1 MFQMAWL
8 MISFFAAIWVLVLA
22 WIVLCFVANW
32 RIFKK
37 AGQPGWASIVP
48 FYNCYIEYGI
58 YWGNGWIFVIPIV
71 LGLLSGIPILGVV
84 TGIVTLIIRAM
95 TCYKKAVAFGE
106 GIGFAIGLFFLPAIF
121 AMILAFGSYRYRG
134 VPQDG
139 FSYQQLKRK
148 FEAFRAKE
156 QTYTYEAPRQEQK
169 PNVNYEAPRQERKPN
184 VNYEAPEQGQKPHVN
199 DEAPGQAQ
207 KPDMDYEAPS
217 LEQKADAAYEAS
229 DRESTQE

>member
-8 MISFFAAIWVLVLA
+8 IVSFFAAIWVLVLA

-48 FYNCYIEYGI
+48 FYNRYIEYGI

-139 FSYQQLKRK
+139 FSYQQMKRK

-156 QTYTYEAPRQEQK
+156 QTYTYEAPRQE
-169 PNVNYEAPRQERKPN
+169 RKPN
-184 VNYEAPEQGQKPHVN
+184 VNYEAPGQAQKPNV
-199 DEAPGQAQ
+199 DYEAPGQAQ

-217 LEQKADAAYEAS
+217 LEQKTDAAYEAPE
-229 DRESTQE
+229 REQPEGNAD